1 MAFPAAAAVL
11 PDPHHLY
18 LAVRVC
24 VRVHL
29 HLHGHTDSFIAAD
42 ATPLSPLGLGFAV
55 GAAKRLA
62 TGRRCGW
69 PVAGPDERRRRR
81 RTTGRWP
88 SCNPRAASQVVLPA
102 VLTQTYCTDYRL
114 PPMLL
119 PRLPD
124 TAITLV
130 EPARKDNYQVRRHE
144 RRRSLLHRRP
154 SLAFLSLISGVVAG
168 ISGFAGL
175 MCFVIYFVMMVASI
189 GLLPKSKFSFH
200 I

>member
-24 VRVHL
+24 ARVHL

-62 TGRRCGW
+62 TGRRCRW

-88 SCNPRAASQVVLPA
+88 SCNPRAASQA
-102 VLTQTYCTDYRL
+102 SS
-114 PPMLL
+114 
-119 PRLPD
+119 D
-124 TAITLV
+124 TASALV
-130 EPARKDNYQVRRHE
+130 EPARKDKYQVRRHE

-154 SLAFLSLISGVVAG
+154 RDDMFCTVRVLGLI
-168 ISGFAGL
+168 
-175 MCFVIYFVMMVASI
+175 
-189 GLLPKSKFSFH
+189 
-200 I
+200 

>member
-24 VRVHL
+24 ARVHL

-62 TGRRCGW
+62 TGRRCRW

-88 SCNPRAASQVVLPA
+88 SCNPRAASQV
-102 VLTQTYCTDYRL
+102 LTQTYCTDCRL
-114 PPMLL
+114 PPVLL
-119 PRLPD
+119 PRLPLIQPAHLLSPPGRTSTKSGD
-124 TAITLV
+124 T
-130 EPARKDNYQVRRHE
+130 N
-144 RRRSLLHRRP
+144 
-154 SLAFLSLISGVVAG
+154 VVVLCS
-168 ISGFAGL
+168 IAGL
-175 MCFVIYFVMMVASI
+175 AETF
-189 GLLPKSKFSFH
+189 
-200 I
+200 